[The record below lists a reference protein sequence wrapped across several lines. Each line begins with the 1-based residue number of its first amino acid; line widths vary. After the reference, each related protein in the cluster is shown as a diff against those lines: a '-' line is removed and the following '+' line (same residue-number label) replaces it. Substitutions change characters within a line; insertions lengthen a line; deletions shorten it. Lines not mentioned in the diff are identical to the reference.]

1 MTSDTDLDKTVEQTL
16 ITTCDDA
23 NCTNELANKVEMC
36 FLPDGTSPS
45 AQWFKIYDDD
55 LSQIFRLNNTGYV
68 E

>member
-1 MTSDTDLDKTVEQTL
+1 L
-16 ITTCDDA
+16 
-23 NCTNELANKVEMC
+23 C